1 MNDDSRPGGNGRSF
15 LDKIAHFLSGEPQ
28 NKAELLEILRSAQ
41 ENALIDPEAFNII
54 NGAMIVSDMQVREI
68 MVPRSQAVMIDIN
81 SPAELYMPLIVES
94 AHSRYPVFD
103 ESRDEVV
110 GILLAKDLLDPA
122 SRSRLDKL
130 QLKDMIRPAVFV
142 PESKRLN
149 VLLREFRH
157 TRTHMAIVLNEYGTM
172 SGLVTIE
179 DILEQ
184 IVGDIADEHDS
195 EDDLMIRRTHGDE
208 FVVKAV
214 TPVEEF
220 NAYFDTRLDDEDYDT
235 IGGIVLG
242 EFGRLPKRNESV
254 TIGSH
259 VFKVLNAD
267 QRSIKLLQ
275 VTPAE

>member
-81 SPAELYMPLIVES
+81 SPAERYMPLIVES

-130 QLKDMIRPAVFV
+130 PLKDVIRPAVFV

-195 EDDLMIRRTHGDE
+195 EDDLMIRRTQGDE

-254 TIGSH
+254 IIGSH

>member
-28 NKAELLEILRSAQ
+28 NKSELLEILRSAQ

-54 NGAMIVSDMQVREI
+54 NGAMVVSDMQVREI
-68 MVPRSQAVMIDIN
+68 MIPRSQAVMIDVN
-81 SPAELYMPLIVES
+81 SLADRYMPLVVES
-94 AHSRYPVFD
+94 AHSRYPVYD

-110 GILLAKDLLDPA
+110 GILLAKDLLAPA
-122 SRSRLDKL
+122 SRNRLEKL
-130 QLKDMIRPAVFV
+130 QLKDIIRPAVFV

-157 TRTHMAIVLNEYGTM
+157 SRTHMAIVLNEYGTM

-214 TPVEEF
+214 TSVEEF
-220 NAYFDTRLDDEDYDT
+220 NAYFDTKLDDEDYDT
-235 IGGIVLG
+235 IGGVVLG
-242 EFGRLPKRNESV
+242 EFGRLPKRNEAV
-254 TIGSH
+254 TIAGH

>member
-68 MVPRSQAVMIDIN
+68 MVPRSQAVMIDVN
-81 SPAELYMPLIVES
+81 SPAERFMPLILES

-157 TRTHMAIVLNEYGTM
+157 SRTHMAIVLNEYGTM

-220 NAYFDTRLDDEDYDT
+220 NAYFNTTLDDDDYDT

-254 TIGSH
+254 TVAGH
-259 VFKVLNAD
+259 VFKVLHAD